1 MKVCPHFTDIEQH
14 ICRYIDEADEVWI
27 CSAWFSS
34 IPILDQASLRTA
46 KLIISDW
53 SRLSKGNPNFSPKLT
68 REILQSIPQTYV
80 YAPSSSTSSAGGHSS
95 SAGGHSS
102 SAGGHPT
109 EFLMHDKF
117 IVLFQD
123 QKPYA
128 TITGSYN
135 YTQNAK
141 NNFENIVYIEDHE
154 VAEKFANEFEKILSF
169 SKRLN

>member
-1 MKVCPHFTDIEQH
+1 MKVCPHFTDIEQQ
-14 ICRYIDEADEVWI
+14 ICQYIDEADEVWI

-53 SRLSKGNPNFSPKLT
+53 SRLSKGNPNYSPKLT
-68 REILQSIPQTYV
+68 REILQAIPQTYI
-80 YAPSSSTSSAGGHSS
+80 YAPTSSSS

-128 TITGSYN
+128 IITGSYN

-154 VAEKFANEFEKILSF
+154 VAKKFANEFEKILSF
-169 SKRLN
+169 SRLLK